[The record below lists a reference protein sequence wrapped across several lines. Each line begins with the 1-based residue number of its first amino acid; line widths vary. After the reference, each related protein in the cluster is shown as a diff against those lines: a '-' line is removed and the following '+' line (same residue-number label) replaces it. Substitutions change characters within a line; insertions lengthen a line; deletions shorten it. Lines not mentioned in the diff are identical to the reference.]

1 MDSLLFLLCF
11 YSVFVVL
18 DVLDYG
24 NILGTILCKSSAG
37 AAHSSGQ
44 QSGNLLSVV
53 GHQEALLF
61 PMLSGKS
68 LLQSACYGGAQ
79 LDWLVYIVIGI
90 QGGLCYWYS
99 MLFLGSMSLVFY
111 VIGHGGLCCDM
122 GTLESSL
129 RF

>member
-1 MDSLLFLLCF
+1 MTTSILSLLRCGLFVVLIEFLLCF
-11 YSVFVVL
+11 CCFGFFC
-18 DVLDYG
+18 LDYG
-24 NILGTILCKSSAG
+24 YILGTILCKSSAG

-90 QGGLCYWYS
+90 QGGLC
-99 MLFLGSMSLVFY
+99 
-111 VIGHGGLCCDM
+111 
-122 GTLESSL
+122 
-129 RF
+129 